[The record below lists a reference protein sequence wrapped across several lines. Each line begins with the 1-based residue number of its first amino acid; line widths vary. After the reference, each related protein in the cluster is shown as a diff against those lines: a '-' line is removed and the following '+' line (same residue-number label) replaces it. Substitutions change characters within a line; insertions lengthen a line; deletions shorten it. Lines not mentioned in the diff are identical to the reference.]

1 MLKEAIKGQRTQDS
15 LQGERKLEIKLSGQR
30 GIICQVIL
38 SWERHM
44 SSSKLL
50 ETVDDKMKSNTV
62 FSVKCNFKLTNCCI
76 FAKIALPTNYSHQ
89 FVELYYVESIKF

>member
-62 FSVKCNFKLTNCCI
+62 FSVKCNFKLTVVI
-76 FAKIALPTNYSHQ
+76 LQKLFYQPIIPTNLLNYTM
-89 FVELYYVESIKF
+89 LNL